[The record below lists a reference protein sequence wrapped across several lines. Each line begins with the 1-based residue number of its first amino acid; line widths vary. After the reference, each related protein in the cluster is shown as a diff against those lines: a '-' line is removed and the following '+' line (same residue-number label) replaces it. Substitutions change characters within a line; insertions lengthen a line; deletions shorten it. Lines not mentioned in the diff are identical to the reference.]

1 MELTFLGAA
10 QEVTGSSYLLESD
23 NAKLLIDFGMFQG
36 KEEDWNYQ
44 PLDIKAKEV
53 NALLL
58 THAHLDHSGRI
69 PVLVKN
75 GFRGP
80 IFATPPT
87 IELTK
92 LLWEDTVKLM
102 KEEKERLDRKR
113 RRQDKPPVELLFD
126 EDDIDE
132 ASKLFVPLPWNQTER
147 FKEFQF
153 TFRPSGH
160 ILGASSIEVNAE
172 NIKLVFSGDLG
183 PQDTVLE
190 PPPYI
195 FEDAD
200 YVVIEST
207 YGDRQHKDIRETRA
221 EFKNALSAAIRD
233 RSKVLI
239 PTFVVDRAQRIIY
252 ELYLLLTQEM
262 PELASTPMFF
272 DSPLGNKITAVYS
285 SYPEYLLPHLAEFFQ
300 GMDQE
305 KLGIQYIDT
314 PEQSKKLNNLDHALI
329 MAGSG
334 MCTGGRILH
343 HLKHGLWNPK
353 NHLIFVGYQAA
364 GTLGRSI
371 VDGARNVK
379 IMGEDIAVRAQIHTI
394 NGFSSHA
401 DAKDLLS
408 WASNFPPN
416 TTFLV
421 THGEPKPAKSL
432 AVSLGNMGYHSV
444 IPARRQSVTLR
455 PRKERIA
462 IPPPEAYT
470 IGQKIDNFVAKYP
483 HKRKL
488 VERVLTA
495 LLESLEDSEA

>member
-10 QEVTGSSYLLESD
+10 QEVTGSSYLLESED
-23 NAKLLIDFGMFQG
+23 TKLLIDFGMFQG

-44 PLDIKAKEV
+44 PLDIRAKEI

-92 LLWEDTVKLM
+92 LLWDDTLKLM

-126 EDDIDE
+126 EYDADE
-132 ASKLFVPLPWNQTER
+132 ASKLFVPLPWNEPES
-147 FKEFQF
+147 FKGFQF

-160 ILGASSIEVNAE
+160 ILGASSIEVSAE

-190 PPPYI
+190 PPPHI

-207 YGDRQHKDIRETRA
+207 YGDREHKDLEETRA

-233 RSKVLI
+233 ESKVLI

-252 ELYLLLTQEM
+252 ELYLLLQEM
-262 PELASTPMFF
+262 PELSSMPMYF

-285 SYPEYLLPHLAEFFQ
+285 SYPEYLLPHLADFFR

-305 KLGIQYIDT
+305 KLGIQYVDT
-314 PEQSKKLNNLDHALI
+314 PEQSKKLNSLSHALI

-371 VDGARNVK
+371 VDGARNVR

-408 WASNFPPN
+408 WASNFPQN

-421 THGEPKPAKSL
+421 THGEPQPAKSL
-432 AVSLGNMGYHSV
+432 ALALSGRGYSSV
-444 IPARRQSVTLR
+444 VPSRRQSVTLR
-455 PRKERIA
+455 PSKERIA
-462 IPPPEAYT
+462 IPAPEAHT

-483 HKRKL
+483 HKREL

-495 LLESLEDSEA
+495 LLESLKDSEA